1 MKQLLLILS
10 IFVCVNA
17 YAGDIKKIEAKDAYE
32 MVQNRNLKKSVLI
45 DGRSAEMFSEKH
57 IEGAVNIDAFQES
70 VEQKLKSYLRK
81 KQIIVY
87 CSNFRRAELIVEKL
101 QEMNYKREIVFIS
114 DGING
119 WIANGFE
126 ITTKN

>member
-1 MKQLLLILS
+1 MKQLLFILS

-57 IEGAVNIDAFQES
+57 IEGAVNIDAFQEN

-126 ITTKN
+126 ISIK

>member
-1 MKQLLLILS
+1 MKNLLFVLS
-10 IFVCVNA
+10 IFVCINLQA
-17 YAGDIKKIEAKDAYE
+17 DDIKKMKAKDAYE
-32 MVQNRNLKKSVLI
+32 LVQNRNLKKSVLI
-45 DGRSAEMFSEKH
+45 DGRSAQMFSEKH
-57 IEGAVNIDAFQES
+57 IEGAVNINAFQENL
-70 VEQKLKSYLRK
+70 EQKLKRYLRK

-87 CSNFRRAELIVEKL
+87 CSNFRRTELIVEKL

-126 ITTKN
+126 TIIK